1 MDPEDS
7 ISLVAD
13 DDGEWTNRMQG
24 GRDAQTYLERVI
36 KRKSDQ
42 ADGSEECISVGLK
55 ILYF

>member
-1 MDPEDS
+1 
-7 ISLVAD
+7 
-13 DDGEWTNRMQG
+13 MQG
-24 GRDAQTYLERVI
+24 GRDAQTYLEKDAGGKRCPNIPGERVI